1 MMQTIFL
8 AAIFVVSQAQPSTPS
23 GPVAV
28 VEAATLALIDEA
40 NVPAAKE
47 GILTEIHVKEGD
59 TVQKGASIAQTDVRE
74 AEVKLRLAQHEL
86 AAAQEE
92 AKSDV
97 RVRAAQAAHRVAEA
111 ELTQAKATRLR
122 AENSVSETEVR
133 RLELSAERYKLEIE
147 VARKD
152 LAIAE
157 ITQQSKEAQVE
168 QVQLELDKLQTLSP
182 LDGVVV
188 QVYKN
193 LGEWAS
199 PGDPVARVVRMDKLR
214 VEGDVSSDLYTP
226 DQLYGR
232 PVTVEVRLPG
242 NRIVRLQGE
251 VTYVSPI
258 ADIAGEFQVWAEVD
272 NREEKGFW
280 LLNPGRRVEM
290 KIHLQ

>member
-1 MMQTIFL
+1 MQTIFL
-8 AAIFVVSQAQPSTPS
+8 AAIFVVSQVQPSTPS